1 MKLNNSLSI
10 QDDYPKEDDI
20 PVTWTDNFVEA
31 LKSVVEKHVLAE
43 DVNEP
48 ESISRRTVENI
59 LVHVAINVSNPDE
72 FSQCNTFTL
81 HMISASGYYDCY
93 VCENKNI

>member
-1 MKLNNSLSI
+1 M
-10 QDDYPKEDDI
+10 
-20 PVTWTDNFVEA
+20 EA

-59 LVHVAINVSNPDE
+59 LVHVIINVSNLNE

-81 HMISASGYYDCY
+81 HMISASGYCDCY
-93 VCENKNI
+93 VCGNKNI